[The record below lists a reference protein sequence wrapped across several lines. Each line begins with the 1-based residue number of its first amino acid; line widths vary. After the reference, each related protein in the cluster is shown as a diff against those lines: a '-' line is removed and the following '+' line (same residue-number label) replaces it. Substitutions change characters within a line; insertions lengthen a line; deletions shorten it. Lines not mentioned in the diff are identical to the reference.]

1 MPYWRGSNADLW
13 CAQQR
18 YLPAFGSP
26 QCVLPSNIPEHPG
39 VYRFYNTDDVV
50 IYVGKA
56 KNLKNRLSSY
66 FQSNLATKTDRM
78 VHEAVRVEW
87 TIVATE
93 VEALQLEF
101 SWIKQFNPYY
111 NVQFKDDKSYP
122 YLAVTNNEE
131 YPRIFITRKS
141 KRPGISYFGPFT
153 HTWAL
158 RNTLDVILK
167 VFPIRSCST
176 GNFKRAQMSKRQCL
190 LGDIGKC
197 AAPCVSWVSQE
208 DHKKLSDRLVS
219 FMADGNADIVPTLRA
234 EMELASSREEFERAS
249 KIRDSISAIERAQES
264 TDAALPE
271 SLTADVVAI
280 HRDGV
285 HAAGSIFIIRGGSIK
300 GSRSWIVD
308 HSKSLEEA
316 DEVSALFFSIY
327 SQSAAH
333 EIPAE
338 ILVNEL
344 PKDSSVLEG
353 WLTTLRGGP
362 VTLKTPLRGEKVEIM
377 QTVKRNAQYSLIQ
390 YLSKRS
396 TDAAVSGKALIEIE
410 EALDLDRTPLR
421 IECFDISNISGTSVV
436 ASMVVFEDGLAKKS
450 EYRRFI
456 INTEAGFDDT
466 RAMHQVITRR
476 LKRLQDDRTVDAAEV
491 AEYGGKLSKFSYPPQ
506 LIVVDGGAPQ
516 VNAAAR
522 ALSELGINDIALCG
536 LAKRLEEV
544 WLPGS
549 SDPIILPRTSEG
561 LYLLQRIRDE
571 AHRFAITFHRSR
583 RSKIMLESI
592 LDEVPQLGQ
601 ARRAALLERFGSV
614 AAIRK
619 AQLDE
624 IAATPGIGVKIAS
637 VIEAHLKAIT
647 TQKVDTSTGEILGE

>member
-1 MPYWRGSNADLW
+1 MAD
-13 CAQQR
+13 
-18 YLPAFGSP
+18 PASYR
-26 QCVLPSNIPEHPG
+26 PSDIPKLPG
-39 VYRFYNTDDVV
+39 VYRFYDSSETV

-56 KNLKNRLSSY
+56 INLKNRLSNY
-66 FQSNLATKTDRM
+66 FQGNLLEKTYRM
-78 VHEAVRVEW
+78 VNQAVRVDW
-87 TIVATE
+87 TIVDTE
-93 VEALQLEF
+93 VEALALEF
-101 SWIKQFNPYY
+101 SWIKQYAPQY
-111 NVQFKDDKSYP
+111 NVQFRDDKSYP
-122 YLAVTNNEE
+122 YLAITNNDE

-141 KRPGISYFGPFT
+141 KRPGITYFGPFA

-158 RNTLDVILK
+158 RNTFDVILK
-167 VFPIRSCST
+167 VFPIRSCTT
-176 GNFKRAQMSKRQCL
+176 GNFQRAQRSKRQCL

-197 AAPCVSWVSQE
+197 AAPCVNWISKQE
-208 DHKKLSDRLVS
+208 HKDLSNRLVE
-219 FMADGNADIVPTLRA
+219 FMSDGNADIIPTLQA
-234 EMELASSREEFERAS
+234 EMQLASQREEFERAT
-249 KIRDSISAIERAQES
+249 KIRDSIAAIERAQES
-264 TDAALPE
+264 TDAALST
-271 SLTADVVAI
+271 SLSADIVAI
-280 HRDGV
+280 HHDGA
-285 HAAGSIFIIRGGSIK
+285 HAAGSIFIIRGGAIK

-308 HSKSLEEA
+308 QSKSLEGD
-316 DEVSALFFSIY
+316 DEMGALFYSIY
-327 SQSAAH
+327 SQSSSA

-338 ILVNEL
+338 IVINERPL
-344 PKDSSVLEG
+344 DAPALEA
-353 WLTTLRGGP
+353 WLSQLRGGP
-362 VTLKTPLRGEKVEIM
+362 VVLKVPQRGEKLEIL

-390 YLSKRS
+390 FLSKRS

-456 INTEAGFDDT
+456 INTDEGFDDT

-476 LKRLQDDRTVDAAEV
+476 LKRLIDDRTVDSAEV
-491 AEYGGKLSKFSYPPQ
+491 AELGGKLSKFSYPPQ

-522 ALSELGINDIALCG
+522 AMSELGVTNIALCG

-544 WLPGS
+544 WIPGS
-549 SDPIILPRTSEG
+549 SDPIILPRSSEG

-592 LDEVPQLGQ
+592 LDEIPQLGQ
-601 ARRAALLERFGSV
+601 VRRTALLERFGSV

-619 AQLDE
+619 ANRND
-624 IAATPGIGVKIAS
+624 IAATPGIGQKIAD
-637 VIEAHLKAIT
+637 VICAHLELIGSE
-647 TQKVDTSTGEILGE
+647 KVNMQTGEITHD